1 MPTEWLTNRTFEA
14 IFANGTK
21 GDFFYEVEEIRAV
34 TKEIIK
40 QRKSNLNFKNPK
52 GENLVTK
59 GLFFDSNLMKKIVL
73 KAVFSD
79 KEKLGKLIASKFD
92 IKFVSEKDEAELV
105 EKFLAIMEDAL
116 LEFDKK
122 AS

>member
-1 MPTEWLTNRTFEA
+1 MGFVQ
-14 IFANGTK
+14 IMF
-21 GDFFYEVEEIRAV
+21 
-34 TKEIIK
+34 
-40 QRKSNLNFKNPK
+40 
-52 GENLVTK
+52 
-59 GLFFDSNLMKKIVL
+59 NLMKKIVL

-105 EKFLAIMEDAL
+105 EKFLSIMEDAL
-116 LEFDKK
+116 LDFDKK

>member
-1 MPTEWLTNRTFEA
+1 
-14 IFANGTK
+14 
-21 GDFFYEVEEIRAV
+21 
-34 TKEIIK
+34 
-40 QRKSNLNFKNPK
+40 
-52 GENLVTK
+52 
-59 GLFFDSNLMKKIVL
+59 MKKIVL

-105 EKFLAIMEDAL
+105 EKFLSIMEDAL
-116 LEFDKK
+116 LDFDKK

>member
-1 MPTEWLTNRTFEA
+1 MF
-14 IFANGTK
+14 
-21 GDFFYEVEEIRAV
+21 
-34 TKEIIK
+34 
-40 QRKSNLNFKNPK
+40 S
-52 GENLVTK
+52 
-59 GLFFDSNLMKKIVL
+59 LMKRIVL

-105 EKFLAIMEDAL
+105 EKFLSIMEASL

>member
-1 MPTEWLTNRTFEA
+1 MF
-14 IFANGTK
+14 
-21 GDFFYEVEEIRAV
+21 
-34 TKEIIK
+34 
-40 QRKSNLNFKNPK
+40 
-52 GENLVTK
+52 
-59 GLFFDSNLMKKIVL
+59 NLMKRIVL

-105 EKFLAIMEDAL
+105 EKFLSIMEDAL

>member
-1 MPTEWLTNRTFEA
+1 MF
-14 IFANGTK
+14 
-21 GDFFYEVEEIRAV
+21 
-34 TKEIIK
+34 
-40 QRKSNLNFKNPK
+40 
-52 GENLVTK
+52 
-59 GLFFDSNLMKKIVL
+59 NLMKKIVL

-105 EKFLAIMEDAL
+105 EKFLAIMEDSL

>member
-1 MPTEWLTNRTFEA
+1 MF
-14 IFANGTK
+14 
-21 GDFFYEVEEIRAV
+21 
-34 TKEIIK
+34 
-40 QRKSNLNFKNPK
+40 
-52 GENLVTK
+52 
-59 GLFFDSNLMKKIVL
+59 NLMKKIVL

-105 EKFLAIMEDAL
+105 EKFLSIMEDAL
-116 LEFDKK
+116 LDFDKK